1 MLILNKTSFWKNF
14 SIIQYVST
22 HLKLGLICFFNFM
35 KSHLFDHMKQVH
47 QYFFM
52 INKKLT
58 WYLFVNW
65 YVIFIAFSKIFIK
78 YSTGRNFDKKIQC
91 LFRKEESTYY
101 NFENIHQSQN
111 GLGWRQPVFSL
122 DEVQTSLKF
131 SLMFFYISILMLKCS
146 QMWISKVYIHFSLR
160 SLKCYFSLSCQYH

>member
-58 WYLFVNW
+58 WHLFVNW

-78 YSTGRNFDKKIQC
+78 YSTGRNFDKKFSVCSGKKKVRTTILRTYTEARMAWGEGSPC
-91 LFRKEESTYY
+91 FLWMKFRLHWNSP
-101 NFENIHQSQN
+101 
-111 GLGWRQPVFSL
+111 WCFSIFL
-122 DEVQTSLKF
+122 
-131 SLMFFYISILMLKCS
+131 Y
-146 QMWISKVYIHFSLR
+146 
-160 SLKCYFSLSCQYH
+160 